1 MKNSE
6 SISNNQDNQAT
17 NEWEQALGNYSKN
30 EPTAMDY
37 MREDLEDL
45 ERSNHYGR
53 LESDY
58 DDKIKARA
66 KAIQAE
72 RDFWKNAPK
81 TALDYAK
88 EDLDELEGDN
98 YYGQL
103 RTDYDKKM
111 KERDERIAAERAAWE
126 NAKPTALDYMKEDL
140 EDLQY
145 GPLESG
151 EGTSP
156 SPSKGSKPQMM
167 PKSQATQHSKQ
178 SIEPKVSTFPPN
190 SQDKSAEPTTNH
202 TPFESAHLKWPE
214 ETHEEI
220 FDRAMDQAE
229 DALEHAQDTLDEQN
243 RDRANERG
251 NNQSS
256 ELKEDEI
263 DEINRVIAEMAY
275 SDDKKLVEL
284 MHQKDYESDEDH
296 KNRLV
301 MMAKTEIKWRQL
313 KKSIEDARKH
323 MAADNEAM
331 KRIRASL
338 AKSREAA
345 TTPRRDTASAEP
357 LPSFSTSA
365 PEIVTPSVSE
375 AKPSAAPTSS
385 PNSSDSSTDSLK
397 TALFR
402 IFNHDAKSSTDS
414 TQKDTKIEQAPP
426 AVSSPEKN
434 PDQKKILKRD
444 LANQVREVLKN
455 RGESS
460 PQPSPAETTI
470 DNPQPTIESKPYIK
484 SFVKAESDSQPEKK
498 ILKRDLKDILRAKIA
513 EREASPAQAES
524 DSQPEKKILQKDL
537 KDILMAK
544 IAEREASTGSNSSSS
559 ADSRNEKLRQAKAS
573 LAEYQ
578 RRIEHID
585 DSLNA
590 ERDKLMEERSPSIRR
605 KLTKIFTSLAEKRKE
620 KARKRAEKRRQEE
633 AEPWLDD

>member
-58 DDKIKARA
+58 DDKIKART

-111 KERDERIAAERAAWE
+111 KERDERVAAERAAWE

-178 SIEPKVSTFPPN
+178 PIEPKVSTFPPN

-202 TPFESAHLKWPE
+202 TFFESANLKWPE
-214 ETHEEI
+214 ETP
-220 FDRAMDQAE
+220 DQKMDKAMDQAE
-229 DALEHAQDTLDEQN
+229 TAIDHADDVLEDQKKQN
-243 RDRANERG
+243 AEKM
-251 NNQSS
+251 
-256 ELKEDEI
+256 EADEI
-263 DEINRVIAEMAY
+263 NEINRVIAEMAY
-275 SDDKKLVEL
+275 SGDEKLVNL
-284 MHQKDYESDEDH
+284 MRQKEYESDEDH

-375 AKPSAAPTSS
+375 AKSSAAPTSS

-402 IFNHDAKSSTDS
+402 IFNHDTKSSTDS
-414 TQKDTKIEQAPP
+414 TQKDTKTEQAPP

-470 DNPQPTIESKPYIK
+470 DNPQPTTESKPPVK

-578 RRIEHID
+578 RRIEHVD